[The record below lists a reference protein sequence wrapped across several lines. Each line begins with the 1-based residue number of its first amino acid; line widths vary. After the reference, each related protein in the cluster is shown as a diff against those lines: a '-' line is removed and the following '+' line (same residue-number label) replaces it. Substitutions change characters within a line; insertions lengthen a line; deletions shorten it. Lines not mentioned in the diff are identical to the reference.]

1 MFFKTFIF
9 VVINEKT
16 INKHPLMTE
25 QEFQEHLKRLRNFYQ
40 QLHLTVLYEDDFITQ
55 LGSRRNLFE
64 YRDNI
69 LDNINIERNAL
80 GYI

>member
-1 MFFKTFIF
+1 
-9 VVINEKT
+9 
-16 INKHPLMTE
+16 MTE